1 MAQKALQQG
10 IIMNR
15 LKLPLFTLA
24 CALPLAAC
32 AATPEALKP
41 YPAAGEGYSRHVIEL
56 PAQAN
61 EAEYKVEIIAGK
73 TLEVDCNQHRLG
85 GQWQEKTVEG
95 WGYSY
100 YELGQVG
107 PAVST
112 LMACPDGSRKQA
124 FVRVGGEPQLVR
136 YNSKLPLVIYAPD
149 DIEVRY
155 RLWSA
160 TGETSPAPRQ

>member
-1 MAQKALQQG
+1 MT
-10 IIMNR
+10 R
-15 LKLPLFTLA
+15 LKLPILSLA
-24 CALPLAAC
+24 CALPLVAC

-41 YPAAGEGYSRHVIEL
+41 YPAADDGYNRHVIEL

-61 EAEYKVEIIAGK
+61 EAEHKVEIIAGK
-73 TLEVDCNQHRLG
+73 TLEVDCNQQRLG

-100 YELGQVG
+100 YELSQVG
-107 PAVST
+107 PAMST

-136 YNSKLPLVIYAPD
+136 YNSKLPLVIYAPK

-155 RLWSA
+155 RIWSA
-160 TGETSPAPRQ
+160 AGQSSVAPRR

>member
-1 MAQKALQQG
+1 
-10 IIMNR
+10 MNR
-15 LKLPLFTLA
+15 LKLPLLSLV

-41 YPAAGEGYSRHVIEL
+41 YPTAADGYSRHVIEL

-61 EAEYKVEIIAGK
+61 EAEHRVEIIAGK
-73 TLEVDCNQHRLG
+73 TLEVDCNQQRLG

-95 WGYSY
+95 WGYNY

-107 PAVST
+107 PAMST
-112 LMACPDGSRKQA
+112 LMACPDGSRKPA

-136 YNSKLPLVIYAPD
+136 YNSKLPLVIYAPKD
-149 DIEVRY
+149 VEVRY
-155 RLWSA
+155 RVWSA
-160 TGETSPAPRQ
+160 AGETSVAPLQ

>member
-1 MAQKALQQG
+1 
-10 IIMNR
+10 MNAS
-15 LKLPLFTLA
+15 KLPLIALA

-41 YPAAGEGYSRHVIEL
+41 YPAAADGYARHVIEL

-61 EAEYKVEIIAGK
+61 EAEHRVELIAGK
-73 TLEVDCNQHRLG
+73 TLEVDCNQQRLG

-95 WGYSY
+95 WGYNY
-100 YELGQVG
+100 YQLGQVG

-124 FVRVGGEPQLVR
+124 FVRVGGEPLLVR
-136 YNSKLPLVIYAPD
+136 YNSKLPLVIYAPVD
-149 DIEVRY
+149 VEVRY

-160 TGETSPAPRQ
+160 AADTSPAPRQ

>member
-1 MAQKALQQG
+1 
-10 IIMNR
+10 MNR
-15 LKLPLFTLA
+15 LKLPLLTLA

-32 AATPEALKP
+32 ATTPEALKP
-41 YPAAGEGYSRHVIEL
+41 YPAAEAGYSRHVIEL

-73 TLEVDCNQHRLG
+73 TLEVDCNQQRLG

-124 FVRVGGEPQLVR
+124 FVRVGGEPHLVR
-136 YNSKLPLVIYAPD
+136 YNSKLPLVIYAPN

-160 TGETSPAPRQ
+160 SGQSSVAPRQ

>member
-1 MAQKALQQG
+1 
-10 IIMNR
+10 MNR
-15 LKLPLFTLA
+15 LKLPLLTLA
-24 CALPLAAC
+24 GALPLAAC

-41 YPAAGEGYSRHVIEL
+41 YPAAEAGYSRHVIEL
-56 PAQAN
+56 PAQTN

-73 TLEVDCNQHRLG
+73 TLEVDCNQQRLG

-124 FVRVGGEPQLVR
+124 FVRVGGEPHLVR

-160 TGETSPAPRQ
+160 SGQSSVAPRQ

>member
-1 MAQKALQQG
+1 
-10 IIMNR
+10 MNR

-32 AATPEALKP
+32 ATTPEALKP
-41 YPAAGEGYSRHVIEL
+41 YPAAEAGYSRHVIEL

-61 EAEYKVEIIAGK
+61 EAEYKVEIIASK
-73 TLEVDCNQHRLG
+73 TLEVDCNQQRLG

-124 FVRVGGEPQLVR
+124 FVRVGGEPHLVR

-160 TGETSPAPRQ
+160 SGQSSVAPRQ